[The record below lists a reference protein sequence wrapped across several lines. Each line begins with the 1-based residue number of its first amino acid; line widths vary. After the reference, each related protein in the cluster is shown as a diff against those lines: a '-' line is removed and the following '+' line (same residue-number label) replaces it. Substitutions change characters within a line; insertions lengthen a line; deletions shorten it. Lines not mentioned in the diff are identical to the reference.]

1 MGKKNRSVNYDPQN
15 LKVLA
20 EYMENARKPLT
31 NGKIPNIHI
40 DLEKLESTIKALS
53 KKERET
59 LEKFWGLN
67 PGTINH
73 SQSMKGLGQVAY
85 NNMFTEVKK
94 ILQKIISLE
103 YLKEYDCNV
112 AELVGNMAKKIC
124 KDSLDISDIDAV
136 KYLNVLFIMLDNGPQ
151 MPFDDEEKIDSDLD
165 TEASFDDYAMTCEIW
180 RVIKDRLPDNSINL
194 KLLIEAIEMFD
205 IPDIMAIKKFANIPL
220 NRIDEKDFEDE
231 SRLETLQDIR
241 KFKERIF
248 PYGSWDVTLRLIIGK
263 KINLEGFANAL
274 SLFRQ
279 DWANIL
285 NFKTGKSKT
294 IMTSEG
300 ERKLDIYEI
309 GGLEFT
315 DPYEVMFLYVER
327 NIIL

>member
-1 MGKKNRSVNYDPQN
+1 MNYDPQN

-165 TEASFDDYAMTCEIW
+165 AEASFDDYAMTCEIW